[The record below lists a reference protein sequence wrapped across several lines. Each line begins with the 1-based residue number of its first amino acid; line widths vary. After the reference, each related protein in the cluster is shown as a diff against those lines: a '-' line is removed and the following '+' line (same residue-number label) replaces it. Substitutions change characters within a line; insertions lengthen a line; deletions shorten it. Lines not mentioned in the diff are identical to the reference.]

1 MEDNSHLNYLSEH
14 ENKMKHFEG
23 NLFEPIVFNDSVKEF
38 LRKRD
43 ELADYFEENA
53 KEDIFDYIPPQR
65 TNQIYTP
72 KKVVKQMV
80 DYLEEENPNCF
91 DDPKATFIDLYMKSG
106 LYITEIVKRLYRSE
120 KMIELYPNEDER
132 LKHIFENQVYGCAP
146 TEIIYAI
153 ATHYILGF
161 SKDKDIKISSNHF
174 KLFDTLPSAQAGT
187 LEEDLDKLF
196 KE

>member
-1 MEDNSHLNYLSEH
+1 
-14 ENKMKHFEG
+14 
-23 NLFEPIVFNDSVKEF
+23 
-38 LRKRD
+38 
-43 ELADYFEENA
+43 
-53 KEDIFDYIPPQR
+53 
-65 TNQIYTP
+65 
-72 KKVVKQMV
+72 
-80 DYLEEENPNCF
+80 
-91 DDPKATFIDLYMKSG
+91 
-106 LYITEIVKRLYRSE
+106 
-120 KMIELYPNEDER
+120 MIELYPNEDER